1 MKGIKSSAWI
11 AGAVLFGAVSL
22 SGCAT
27 KDYVNQQFGKVDTK
41 VQAEDSRLSDHDAKL
56 ASLDKTT
63 REALERAEAA
73 GKLAEGKFL
82 YSMVLQDDS
91 VRFQVAKADLSP
103 DDQAKLQAFA
113 EKLKSDNHN
122 VYVEIQGHTDS
133 TGPKD
138 LNYRLG
144 EQRAEAVRLFLNKQ
158 GIALNRINTISYGP
172 DAPVQP
178 NTTREGRAANRR
190 VVLVVLA

>member
-1 MKGIKSSAWI
+1 VNGIKSTTWI
-11 AGAVLFGAVSL
+11 VGAILIGATSL
-22 SGCAT
+22 GGCAT
-27 KDYVNQQFGKVDTK
+27 KDYVNKQVGKVDTE
-41 VQAEDSRLSDHDAKL
+41 VQAHDTRLADHENRL
-56 ASLDKTT
+56 AGLDKTT

-91 VRFQVAKADLSP
+91 VRFKVDKADLSP
-103 DDQAKLQAFA
+103 DDESKLQAFA

-144 EQRAEAVRLFLNKQ
+144 EARAEAVRLFLNKQ
-158 GIALNRINTISYGP
+158 GIALNRISTISYGP

-178 NTTREGRAANRR
+178 NNTRDGRAANRR

>member
-1 MKGIKSSAWI
+1 MGFRTTTGLA
-11 AGAVLFGAVSL
+11 AAVLVAASL
-22 SGCAT
+22 GGCAT
-27 KDYVNQQFGKVDTK
+27 KDYVNKQVGMVDTK
-41 VQAEDSRLSDHDAKL
+41 VQAHDARLSEHETKL
-56 ASLDKTT
+56 ADLDKTS

-91 VRFQVAKADLSP
+91 VRFKIDKADLST

-113 EKLKSDNHN
+113 DKLKADNHN
-122 VYVEIQGHTDS
+122 VYVEIQGHTDA
-133 TGPKD
+133 TGSKD

-144 EQRAEAVRLFLNKQ
+144 EQRAEAVRLFLNRQ
-158 GIALNRINTISYGP
+158 GIPLNRVATISYGP

-178 NTTREGRAANRR
+178 NSTRDGRAANRR